1 MALLGE
7 AFTVL
12 AILEA
17 RDKASEIYE
26 KVSGALDKFS
36 TTLDR
41 TAEVADTAGKAIDDG
56 LLQTASGAD
65 AVALA
70 AARVDGASVTLQR
83 ALEDQA
89 TAETAL
95 LDAQAKVAAT
105 SRTEAAAMDDLAAA
119 SERLSKAQKDVATAQ
134 KVMTDATGAQ
144 DAVLAASAA
153 AQKDTADAAEKAG
166 KSAESSGSKWSS
178 FASTAGKVSLGL
190 GLVGGLAVKSAMDF
204 QKMTTVLET
213 SGGESAAQLA
223 LVRQGILNI
232 SSATAT
238 GTEELT
244 NGMYMIGSAGYT
256 GQQGLNVL
264 KVAAEGAKAEGADLA
279 TVGNALTTV
288 MTNYYGTTLSAAAA
302 TEDSTAAMNQM
313 VAIVSNGKTTTEALA
328 SSLSAVL
335 PTAKAAGLQFD
346 QVGGAM
352 ATMTGEG
359 VSAQQAAQ
367 DLAFTIRSL
376 QSPSQIAVKEM
387 NALGLSSNDISKN
400 LGTRGLTGTFNIL
413 TQAIAKNTKGGDVL
427 ISTMANAKNATA
439 DAQQEINA
447 MPASLQKMAKEF
459 LSGSVTSKE
468 WTADL
473 KNLTPQQANLMKQ
486 FTATAEKA
494 NSFNDLLK
502 SGSPAAQ
509 TYTKTLDELT
519 GGATG
524 LTTALDLTGSHAIK
538 FNQNVAAV
546 KKAADSAKDGVSG
559 WSEVTSTAS
568 FKLSQAKQSVEATG
582 IAIGSALLPG
592 VTKLMNAILAVVKP
606 IAEWVQGHQK
616 LAGTIGMVLIGVT
629 GFIGAL
635 GVLGK
640 TIGMVKNA
648 FGTLSTVWSGV
659 SKVATGVGKG
669 FSTAVDG
676 VQAVG
681 GMMKTAA
688 GYASDLASSA
698 GSAIAQFGSS
708 VWSTASDAISSL
720 GSMISTAASASWEFV
735 SSTTASAVAGARAA
749 ATFVAQKVALVASAV
764 AEKAAAAAQWLLNVA
779 MDANPIMLII
789 LAIMALVAVF
799 VMLWTK
805 CAWFRDFWIGLWNDI
820 QKIAVDVW
828 HAIDS
833 FFRTIITAIIDFVR
847 GHWRL
852 IISIIGGPLG
862 IAVALV
868 TKYWGDIKKW
878 FTDGVHAVESIV
890 SWFGSLPGKFEGWL
904 AGVVGAVSRG
914 IGSVTGWFKKL
925 PGEILNL
932 LSDAGTWLI
941 SVGENIINGLWQGI
955 SNMAGGLE
963 KKVKGLGS
971 DVIGWAKSALS
982 IFSPSRVMADEVG
995 KYIPLGIAMGITQN
1009 VSSVETATR
1018 QAGAAAST
1026 GLHSGLSVAG
1036 LTAAPAGAAVGGG
1049 GGGLTIDLRGS
1060 QVMSNQDMDLLV
1072 NKIGRAIATRVL
1084 PAGSV
1089 RINLT

>member
-12 AILEA
+12 AIVEA
-17 RDKASEIYE
+17 IDKASEVYE
-26 KVSGALDKFS
+26 KIDGALEKFE
-36 TTLDR
+36 
-41 TAEVADTAGKAIDDG
+41 TAMKGAADSADISGKAIDEG

-65 AVALA
+65 AVELA
-70 AARVDGASVTLQR
+70 AAKVDAASVTLTK

-89 TAETAL
+89 AAEKGL

-105 SRTEAAAMDDLAAA
+105 SRQDAAALTDLTAA
-119 SERLSKAQKDVATAQ
+119 SERLSTATKEAATAQ
-134 KVMTDATGAQ
+134 KAMGDAVGAQ

-153 AQKDTADAAEKAG
+153 AQGGVADEAEKAG
-166 KSAESSGSKWSS
+166 KTAEESGGKWSS
-178 FASTAGKVSLGL
+178 FAATAGKVSLGL
-190 GLVGGLAVKSAMDF
+190 AVVGGLSVKSAMDF

-213 SGGESAAQLA
+213 SGGETAAQLGM
-223 LVRQGILNI
+223 VRQGILNI

-238 GTEELT
+238 STEELT

-264 KVAAEGAKAEGADLA
+264 KTAAEGAKAEGADLA

-288 MTNYYGTTLSAAAA
+288 MTNYYGTQLNAAQA
-302 TEDSTAAMNQM
+302 TQDSTAAMNEM

-335 PTAKAAGLQFD
+335 PTAKAAGLSFD

-376 QSPSQIAVKEM
+376 QSPSSVAVKEM

-400 LGTRGLTGTFNIL
+400 LGTRGLTGTMDIL
-413 TQAIAKNTKGGDVL
+413 TQAIAKNTKGGSVL

-447 MPASLQKMAKEF
+447 MPASLQKLAQQF
-459 LSGSVTSKE
+459 QNGSITTAQ

-473 KNLTPQQANLMKQ
+473 KNLTPSQASLMKQ
-486 FTATAEKA
+486 FAATSEKA

-509 TYTKTLDELT
+509 TYTKALDSMM

-524 LTTALDLTGSHAIK
+524 LTTALDLTGTHTLK

-568 FKLSQAKQSVEATG
+568 FKLSQAKASVEATG
-582 IAIGSALLPG
+582 IAIGTALLPG
-592 VTKLMNAILAVVKP
+592 VTKLANAILDVIKP
-606 IAEWVQGHQK
+606 IAEWIQGHQQ
-616 LAGTIGMVLIGVT
+616 LSGTIAMVLIGVT
-629 GFIGAL
+629 GFIGVL

-640 TIGMVKNA
+640 VIKGVQGA
-648 FGTLSTVWSGV
+648 FSTLSTIWSGV
-659 SKVATGVGKG
+659 GKVASGIGKG
-669 FSTAVDG
+669 FNAAVDG
-676 VQAVG
+676 VQSVAGV
-681 GMMKTAA
+681 MKSAA
-688 GYASDLASSA
+688 SSAADLASSA
-698 GSAIAQFGSS
+698 GSAVAQFASNA
-708 VWSTASDAISSL
+708 WSTATDAISGL
-720 GSMISTAASASWEFV
+720 GSSIAAGASAMWGWV
-735 SSTTASAVAGARAA
+735 SSATASAVAGARAA
-749 ATFVAQKVALVASAV
+749 ASFVAQKVALVASAV
-764 AEKAAAAAQWLLNVA
+764 AEKAAAAAQWLLNLA
-779 MDANPIMLII
+779 MDANPITLII
-789 LAIMALVAVF
+789 IAIVALVAAF
-799 VMLWTK
+799 VYLWNHS
-805 CAWFRDFWIGLWNDI
+805 AAFRDFWIGLWNDI
-820 QKIAVDVW
+820 VKIVTDVW
-828 HAIDS
+828 HAISD
-833 FFRTIITAIIDFVR
+833 FFTTIVGDIIGFVE

-862 IAVALV
+862 LVVALV
-868 TKYWGDIKKW
+868 TKYWGDIKQF
-878 FTDGVHAVESIV
+878 FTDGVHAVESILN
-890 SWFGSLPGKFEGWL
+890 WFGSLPGKFTSWFG
-904 AGVVGAVSRG
+904 G
-914 IGSVTGWFKKL
+914 IISSVTSGINTVIGWFKKL
-925 PGEILNL
+925 PGEILSL
-932 LSDAGTWLI
+932 LSDAGSWLI
-941 SVGENIINGLWQGI
+941 NIGEDIINGLWSGI
-955 SNMAGGLE
+955 SNALGGLE
-963 KKVKGLGS
+963 SKVKGLAG
-971 DVIGWAKSALS
+971 DVKNWAKDALS

-995 KYIPLGIAMGITQN
+995 KYIPAGIALGITAN
-1009 VSSVETATR
+1009 ASEVEEATR
-1018 QAGAAAST
+1018 KLGPLALSGAKAG
-1026 GLHSGLSVAG
+1026 LNLSG
-1036 LTAAPAGAAVGGG
+1036 LTAAPAGASSGGNNQ
-1049 GGGLTIDLRGS
+1049 LVIDLRGS

-1072 NKIGRAIATRVL
+1072 NKIGRSIATRVL
-1084 PAGSV
+1084 PAGGV